1 MYLLKEKYSIVLLAV
16 SLMTFLIN
24 GGVDV
29 SSPITVSLRTDNW
42 VEEADDND
50 VREEVVNEKFDGEV
64 ILCRLCLASGTCGG
78 CSLGG
83 GWGCLGAERERRAS
97 LYRAMLGTC

>member
-1 MYLLKEKYSIVLLAV
+1 
-16 SLMTFLIN
+16 MTSLIN

-42 VEEADDND
+42 VEEDDNND
-50 VREEVVNEKFDGEV
+50 ASEEVVNEKFDGAV
-64 ILCRLCLASGTCGG
+64 ILWRLGLASGACGG
-78 CSLGG
+78 WSLGG
-83 GWGCLGAERERRAS
+83 GWGLGAERERRAS